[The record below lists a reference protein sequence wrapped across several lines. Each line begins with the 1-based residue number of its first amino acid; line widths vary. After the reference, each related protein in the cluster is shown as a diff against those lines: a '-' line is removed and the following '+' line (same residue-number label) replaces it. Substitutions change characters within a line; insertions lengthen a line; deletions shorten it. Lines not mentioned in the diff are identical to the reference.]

1 MRRLSKTARTFLAIG
16 IFVIVAASLL
26 MAYFQEG
33 QEQSRLSQEL
43 SSVQILLAKQWE
55 KFSSEEL
62 PSQQSELESQL
73 ALAESQL
80 KIAKADLH
88 QPIESIE
95 ITDTFFEVAETT
107 EVEIV
112 EIGKVEIVEIS
123 PPGWPEEDLNEV
135 SFSALSLTTKI
146 EGDVL
151 NLVDFISELSQQFPT
166 SVYEMTE
173 INVPEVAEEEE
184 ELEQPSATFKL
195 YIYTYEG
202 D

>member
-1 MRRLSKTARTFLAIG
+1 M
-16 IFVIVAASLL
+16 
-26 MAYFQEG
+26 
-33 QEQSRLSQEL
+33 
-43 SSVQILLAKQWE
+43 
-55 KFSSEEL
+55 
-62 PSQQSELESQL
+62 
-73 ALAESQL
+73 
-80 KIAKADLH
+80 
-88 QPIESIE
+88 
-95 ITDTFFEVAETT
+95 
-107 EVEIV
+107 EIV

-123 PPGWPEEDLNEV
+123 PPGWTEEDLDEEDLNEV
-135 SFSALSLTTKI
+135 SFFAMSLTTKI
-146 EGDVL
+146 EGDVS